1 MRSPTSEFRIFW
13 LGVSENA
20 SYPFGMKRGNQQTMK
35 WRRLGRLVVT
45 VHSEQPPT
53 EEEWSRYMGQADT
66 YHPLEDQRILV
77 VSEGGAPNATQ
88 RQQLIDLLDNARVPT
103 AILTTSWIMRGSGAA
118 VSWFNRSLRVFGPN
132 ALDQALEHL
141 QLTQWERT
149 EALRQL
155 REFQNELGVRVIDSS
170 SLDDP
175 RLRGPS
181 IPAPSP
187 SSPPNQPQP
196 HSDTRIANEQR
207 SSVSMRVDRKDAP
220 TTR

>member
-1 MRSPTSEFRIFW
+1 
-13 LGVSENA
+13 
-20 SYPFGMKRGNQQTMK
+20 MK
-35 WRRLGRLVVT
+35 WRRLGRFVVT
-45 VHSEQPPT
+45 VHSDRPPT

-66 YHPLEDQRILV
+66 YQPLEDQRILV

-88 RQQLIDLLDNARVPT
+88 RQQLIDLLHDVRVPT

-132 ALDQALEHL
+132 AIEQALEHL
-141 QLTQWERT
+141 QLTQWERR
-149 EALRQL
+149 EALRLL
-155 REFQNELGVRVIDSS
+155 REFQNELGVRVIDAS

-181 IPAPSP
+181 IPPPSP
-187 SSPPNQPQP
+187 SSPPNQSQLK
-196 HSDTRIANEQR
+196 SDTRIANEQR
-207 SSVSMRVDRKDAP
+207 LSASMRAERRKDAS